1 MKKNYLP
8 FVALCVLSVTLCLG
22 GCGGGPGSPGSSGSQ
37 DTGIN
42 PEITTITHSDPPGN
56 QGDEWEIDLI
66 QDVCPGGTPEKWGN
80 DYANITFEGIQLNPN
95 VKSTNVLNVTN
106 YTVTFFKIDPTLP
119 TIPSMSA
126 GSQAGIE
133 ILPAT
138 TSGPFTFL
146 IFTPEMKD
154 QLVTNLNTINY
165 SLGFP
170 LLYNMEITIYGQD
183 LYGNNFIVGPIIRQI
198 AIADYDNC

>member
-1 MKKNYLP
+1 
-8 FVALCVLSVTLCLG
+8 
-22 GCGGGPGSPGSSGSQ
+22 
-37 DTGIN
+37 
-42 PEITTITHSDPPGN
+42 
-56 QGDEWEIDLI
+56 
-66 QDVCPGGTPEKWGN
+66 
-80 DYANITFEGIQLNPN
+80 
-95 VKSTNVLNVTN
+95 
-106 YTVTFFKIDPTLP
+106 
-119 TIPSMSA
+119 
-126 GSQAGIE
+126 
-133 ILPAT
+133 
-138 TSGPFTFL
+138 FL